1 MVVHYPPFSATL
13 GTYWNQESGMNTHS
27 VLFWTIAAFW
37 ELMIGIRQDGL
48 FYLVISREVQTIYD
62 IE

>member
-1 MVVHYPPFSATL
+1 
-13 GTYWNQESGMNTHS
+13 MNTHS